1 MSTGFWI
8 DGDGRYRQYGTQ
20 KAIPEMAGDFLAYGP
35 NRILESYICLGATN
49 FGALGGLQVPALP
62 SSFSGTTTPIAAGI
76 QSMTT
81 MFPLQGTAPVTA
93 ADANA
98 NLVLSAPQLYIDQV
112 DFEVLVAANAGGGS
126 ATGITGIGLAT
137 INATTGAFVQV
148 TPNAGVQIMGAAT
161 TAKMAAGMHYTWYG
175 DGTAI
180 GTATPPTAGSWLGRV
195 PLVTNS
201 ITPLPTHAF
210 LSVTTTGSAQY
221 TGGAS
226 AGGLM
231 KVRIH
236 YNYYGTIN
244 Q

>member
-8 DGDGRYRQYGTQ
+8 DGDGRPRQYGTQ
-20 KAIPEMAGDFLAYGP
+20 KAIPEMAGDYRALGA
-35 NRILESYICLGATN
+35 NRILEAYISLGETAFGT
-49 FGALGGLQVPALP
+49 GALTVPALP
-62 SSFSGTTTPIAAGI
+62 SSFSGTSTPIAAGI

-81 MFPLQGTAPVTA
+81 MFPLQDTAPVTA
-93 ADANA
+93 AATTGILTLN
-98 NLVLSAPQLYIDQV
+98 NEQLYIDQV
-112 DFEVLVAANAGGGS
+112 DFEVLVAATVGASGSS
-126 ATGITGIGLAT
+126 ATGITGIGLAC
-137 INATTGAFVQV
+137 INASTGAFVQV

-161 TAKMAAGMHYTWYG
+161 TAKMAAGMHYTWYA
-175 DGTAI
+175 DGSQF
-180 GTATPPTAGSWLGRV
+180 GTGTPPTTGSWLGRV

-210 LSVTTTGSAQY
+210 LSVTTTGSGTY
-221 TGGAS
+221 TGSG

-236 YNYYGTIN
+236 YNYYGAIN